1 MNQVHAPYHFVPLSQ
16 WVYSPEWAHLV
27 SHDHPFREGL
37 SGTLHYELTN
47 QTPLLVGGDQDR
59 KANQPAQIKWSCDP
73 DGKPVIPGS
82 SLKGMIRNVLE
93 IATFAKFKQVD
104 DSHFAFRDISSSD
117 SRYAKKVLDSK
128 TVAYWLSYDAARQ
141 GWTLRESRFTV
152 LFTDDFNRYSGKQIH
167 NEPFKQTAKDKYSLW
182 PLTSKAIPFTLGSR
196 TMLGTKGHDVT
207 VACASSLGKSDAG
220 LVGYPVFT
228 GSRPGA
234 KDFRDSRL
242 NFNYFFYEADSEARL
257 CDGQYL
263 ELVHK
268 MFAAHDEDLVDYLKK
283 HPHPELGIPLFVKQK
298 AGKPL
303 AMGFAQMPKMLYD
316 RSIGEVA
323 SHQQP
328 GKDAASIYDFPE
340 LLFGTLSHSGFS
352 LKSRVSFVD
361 AVCKEDKGRKFSNA
375 VILGQ
380 PKASYLGAYLEQK
393 ANATGDASNSNLSQY
408 DATSRLSGWKRYPAQ
423 TGFSD
428 KIPEEL
434 RSKVNV
440 QSQLELMAPQ
450 SRFTGKI
457 VFHNL
462 KAEELGA
469 LIWALSPDAAQA
481 SRFHHSLGHGKS
493 LGAGAVQFRNLQL
506 TLRHEDTAS
515 LDDLREGFVSHMNSV
530 YPATTATPDGW
541 SDSAQIR
548 HLLAFG
554 DRADNDSKPLEYML
568 LNNPRDKNAVTYTS
582 SMKGRDKKVLPTWRA
597 QGTPLPRDEAVT
609 PPAVNTGRGRL
620 RDLLHA
626 LDSEDRLSNWEQ
638 QQQQQA
644 ELAAE
649 KAAQAAV
656 QAAAQAEENALRST
670 LSPLGLQL
678 YDLYAEL
685 KLRQGRTDV
694 DSQNFR
700 TGRAVAIDRIIQE
713 YHATTPLPEQREAR
727 MLYDMATDMTLSGY
741 FDQSVKPKDL
751 SKKQKERYLERKQLL
766 ASLCETFAL
775 PGGKH

>member
-1 MNQVHAPYHFVPLSQ
+1 
-16 WVYSPEWAHLV
+16 
-27 SHDHPFREGL
+27 
-37 SGTLHYELTN
+37 
-47 QTPLLVGGDQDR
+47 
-59 KANQPAQIKWSCDP
+59 
-73 DGKPVIPGS
+73 
-82 SLKGMIRNVLE
+82 
-93 IATFAKFKQVD
+93 
-104 DSHFAFRDISSSD
+104 
-117 SRYAKKVLDSK
+117 
-128 TVAYWLSYDAARQ
+128 
-141 GWTLRESRFTV
+141 
-152 LFTDDFNRYSGKQIH
+152 
-167 NEPFKQTAKDKYSLW
+167 
-182 PLTSKAIPFTLGSR
+182 
-196 TMLGTKGHDVT
+196 
-207 VACASSLGKSDAG
+207 
-220 LVGYPVFT
+220 
-228 GSRPGA
+228 
-234 KDFRDSRL
+234 
-242 NFNYFFYEADSEARL
+242 
-257 CDGQYL
+257 
-263 ELVHK
+263 
-268 MFAAHDEDLVDYLKK
+268 MFAAHTNEKEECDIGKFLKQNST
-283 HPHPELGIPLFVKQK
+283 PGLGIPVFLHQDKNN
-298 AGKPL
+298 GSII
-303 AMGFAQMPKMLYD
+303 AMGFTKMPKLLYKK
-316 RSIGEVA
+316 SIKDLVIEPHNAVA
-323 SHQQP
+323 MF
-328 GKDAASIYDFPE
+328 DFPE

-352 LKSRVSFVD
+352 LKSRVSFAD
-361 AVCKEDKGRKFSNA
+361 AVCKEDKGRKFSTA

-393 ANATGDASNSNLSQY
+393 ANPAGDASSSNLSQY
-408 DATSRLSGWKRYPAQ
+408 DASSRLSGWKRYPAQ
-423 TGFSD
+423 SGFGY
-428 KIPEEL
+428 KMPEDL

-450 SRFTGKI
+450 SRFAGKI

-506 TLRHEDTAS
+506 TLRHADTAS

-530 YPATTATPDGW
+530 YPATTATTDGW

-554 DRADNDSKPLEYML
+554 DRADNDGKPLEYML
-568 LNNPRDKNAVTYTS
+568 LNKPGSSAVTYTS
-582 SMKGRDKKVLPTWRA
+582 SMKGSDKKVLPAWCA
-597 QGTPLPRDEAVT
+597 QGVPLSRDEEVT

-626 LDSEDRLSNWEQ
+626 LDSEDLLSSWEQ

-644 ELAAE
+644 VLAAK

-656 QAAAQAEENALRST
+656 QAAAQAEETALRST

-685 KLRQGRTDV
+685 KLREGRTDA
-694 DSQNFR
+694 DSQYLR
-700 TGRAVAIDRIIQE
+700 TGRVVTIDSFIKQ
-713 YHATTPLPEQREAR
+713 YLAATPLPEQREAR
-727 MLYDMATDMTLSGY
+727 MLYDMATDMKLSGY